1 MTNEYNV
8 EFTTSIRVLPDCFI
22 TEEDYFDYYQ
32 NGCDPTFE
40 NYNSAMPKNKKYS
53 QDDEVVEDFPF

>member
-22 TEEDYFDYYQ
+22 TEEDYLDYYQ

-40 NYNSAMPKNKKYS
+40 NYNSSIPKN
-53 QDDEVVEDFPF
+53 